1 VVLADA
7 EDVEAD
13 LVGKLDL
20 LEEVSQP
27 PCRAD
32 LRADV
37 GEGVEAKFHHRFLSD
52 PHQLFAPNSIQRLR
66 GPDFDRGRGCQG

>member
-1 VVLADA
+1 MVLPDA
-7 EDVEAD
+7 ENVEAY
-13 LVGKLDL
+13 LIGELDL

-37 GEGVEAKFHHRFLSD
+37 GEGVEA
-52 PHQLFAPNSIQRLR
+52 
-66 GPDFDRGRGCQG
+66 